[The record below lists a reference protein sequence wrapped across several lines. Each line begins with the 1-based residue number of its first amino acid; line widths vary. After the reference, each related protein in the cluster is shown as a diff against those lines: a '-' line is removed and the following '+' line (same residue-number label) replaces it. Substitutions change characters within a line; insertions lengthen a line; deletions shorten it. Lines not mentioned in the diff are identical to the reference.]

1 MNNFRFLV
9 STFRVLQARRTS
21 SSTTDTGDK
30 SYAMKEVRCLWSK
43 YFYKIFIV
51 LIFNKVVTLLII
63 ITVVKLL
70 FKVWCCSLFQKD
82 ENSKEIDLQGEGPK
96 GQATKE
102 EATSPEQQPGFL
114 WKISG
119 GVYNKA
125 ATVVGGVGWVAGTAL
140 STTYSAVTAVGGV
153 ALTPFRKSEKD
164 KSD

>member
-1 MNNFRFLV
+1 MVSDV
-9 STFRVLQARRTS
+9 STQQQIVARRTS

-30 SYAMKEVRCLWSK
+30 SYAMKE
-43 YFYKIFIV
+43 
-51 LIFNKVVTLLII
+51 
-63 ITVVKLL
+63 
-70 FKVWCCSLFQKD
+70 KD